1 MKEEDDGDV
10 VLNVLGCRA
19 DILGTRE
26 EDRRVTDQELCEQGG
41 GPGLALIPYP
51 ILLPSLTISH
61 TVPVV
66 VKHNEK
72 RRRRKGQR

>member
-1 MKEEDDGDV
+1 MQEDDGDV

-26 EDRRVTDQELCEQGG
+26 EDQRVRAQELCEQGD
-41 GPGLALIPYP
+41 GPGLALILLPP
-51 ILLPSLTISH
+51 LLPSLIGY

-66 VKHNEK
+66 VKHN
-72 RRRRKGQR
+72 